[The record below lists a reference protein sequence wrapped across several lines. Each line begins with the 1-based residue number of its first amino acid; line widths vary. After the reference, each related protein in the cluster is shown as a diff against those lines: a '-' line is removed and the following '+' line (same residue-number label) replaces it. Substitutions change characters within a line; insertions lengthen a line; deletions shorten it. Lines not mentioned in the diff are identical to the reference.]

1 MRRSSEYR
9 GGDRRGGRA
18 MSGPSFQYG
27 RAADVYDAR
36 IQASKPGAAYLAGGT
51 DLLQLWKSGAMTPAA
66 VVDISRL
73 PLGDVEFIDGQ
84 LSLGALS
91 RLSDVAT
98 HPDVTRHH
106 PLIAEAILASASGQ
120 IRNMATVGG
129 NLLQRTRCPYFR
141 NEQLACNKRKPGSG
155 CGALAGENRHAAL
168 FSTSPSCVATH
179 ASDLAVALTALD
191 AEVEVFGAAGARRLP
206 LRDLYRLPAE
216 TPERETNLA
225 AGELITGIHVS
236 NASRFAACS
245 TYLKIRDRASFEF
258 AVVSVAAVLRV
269 ENGVISE
276 ARLAAGGVAP
286 LPWRLSRSEAAL
298 VGRAPD
304 AQAIGVAGDLAI
316 ADAQP
321 LAHNGFKIE
330 LLRNAVIRALQT
342 IGGRP

>member
-1 MRRSSEYR
+1 MNS
-9 GGDRRGGRA
+9 
-18 MSGPSFQYG
+18 PSFQYS
-27 RAADVYDAR
+27 RAADLSDAV
-36 IQASKPGAAYLAGGT
+36 IQGSRSGNAFLAGGT
-51 DLLQLWKSGAMTPAA
+51 DLLQLWKAGVMAPQG
-66 VVDISRL
+66 VVDISHL
-73 PLGDVEFIDGQ
+73 PLANVEYVDGQ
-84 LSLGALS
+84 LALGALA

-98 HPDVTRHH
+98 HPDVARDH
-106 PLIAEAILASASGQ
+106 PLIADAIKASASGQ

-141 NEQLACNKRKPGSG
+141 NQGLACNKRLPGAG
-155 CGALAGENRHAAL
+155 CGALSGENRQAAL
-168 FSTSPSCVATH
+168 FGANMSCVATH
-179 ASDLAVALTALD
+179 ASDLAVALTVLD
-191 AEVEVFGAAGARRLP
+191 AEVEVFGVAGRRRFPLP
-206 LRDLYRLPAE
+206 DLYRLPAE

>member
-1 MRRSSEYR
+1 MSS
-9 GGDRRGGRA
+9 
-18 MSGPSFQYG
+18 PSFQYS
-27 RAADVYDAR
+27 RASEVSDAL
-36 IQASKPGAAYLAGGT
+36 IQGSRAGTAFVAGGT
-51 DLLQLWKSGAMTPAA
+51 DLLQLWKAGVMAPEG

-73 PLGDVEFIDGQ
+73 PLDDIEFADSQ
-84 LSLGALS
+84 LALGALA
-91 RLSDVAT
+91 RLSDVAI
-98 HPDVTRHH
+98 HPDVTRDH

-141 NEQLACNKRKPGSG
+141 NEGLACNKRAPGSG
-155 CGALAGENRHAAL
+155 CGALFGENRQAAL
-168 FSTSPSCVATH
+168 FGASKSCVATH

-191 AEVEVFGAAGARRLP
+191 AEVEVVGAGGARRFP
-206 LRDLYRLPAE
+206 LLDLYRLPAE

-236 NASRFAACS
+236 NASRLAARS
-245 TYLKIRDRASFEF
+245 TYLKVRDRASFDF

-269 ENGVISE
+269 ESGMIVE
-276 ARLAAGGVAP
+276 ARLSAGGVAP
-286 LPWRLSRSEAAL
+286 MPWRLTRSEAAL

-304 AQAIGVAGDLAI
+304 PQAIATAGDLAI
-316 ADAQP
+316 EDARP

-342 IGGRP
+342 VGGRP